1 MEHIISSQEMRHLDI
16 NYVLHDAQHGF
27 RKRRSCETQL
37 LLSADDFLKTLDKNV
52 QTDDILLDFSKAF
65 DRVAHKHLLKKLEAI
80 GVTGTTLGWISSFL
94 TDREQTV
101 VLEGM
106 SSDAKPVTSGVPQG
120 TVIGPLLFPVYI
132 NDLPNCVNSSTIRLF
147 ADDCLIYKEIH
158 SQKDTENVQT
168 DLDALQTWERRWLIS
183 FHPQKCQLVRITR
196 KPSPIIAQYNIHG
209 HVLEVADT
217 AKYLGVTLH
226 KHCAWSKHINQTT
239 KKANNTRAFL
249 RRNLR
254 RAPTSVKKRAYETLV
269 RPILEYASAVWDT
282 HAEADIYKLEMV
294 QRRYARYTCNN
305 FGRTSSVTAML
316 QQIGWDTLHER
327 RAKSRLAMQFRI
339 AHNLVD
345 IPAADHL
352 QTYNSRKG
360 NAAKFRVPYARTVAY
375 RHSFFPDVTR
385 M

>member
-1 MEHIISSQEMRHLDI
+1 M
-16 NYVLHDAQHGF
+16 
-27 RKRRSCETQL
+27 
-37 LLSADDFLKTLDKNV
+37 
-52 QTDDILLDFSKAF
+52 
-65 DRVAHKHLLKKLEAI
+65 
-80 GVTGTTLGWISSFL
+80 L
-94 TDREQTV
+94 THT
-101 VLEGM
+101 
-106 SSDAKPVTSGVPQG
+106 
-120 TVIGPLLFPVYI
+120 Y
-132 NDLPNCVNSSTIRLF
+132 
-147 ADDCLIYKEIH
+147 DDCLIYKEIH
-158 SQKDTENVQT
+158 SQQDTEDLQT
-168 DLDALQTWERRWLIS
+168 DIDALQTWERRCLMNV
-183 FHPQKCQLVRITR
+183 HPQKCQLLRITR

-226 KHCAWSKHINQTT
+226 KHCAWSKYINQTA

-249 RRNLR
+249 QRNLR

-269 RPILEYASAVWDT
+269 RPILEYASAVWDP
-282 HAEADIYKLEMV
+282 HAEADIYKLDMV
-294 QRRYARYTCNN
+294 QRRYASYTCNN

-385 M
+385 MWNALPSDIVTAGSIDLLKKKTISARDQGPCKNTHLSLYI